1 MSIWTIQWQG
11 HNIFASAEGSPVK
24 DFQVFLEIFS
34 YNLYHALTKGENLPW
49 GIGWQNIGLMSKEP
63 SMPERIWTNTFVSH
77 LKRRNKIVPNQVW
90 KIGKASTP
98 NFFFTKYAHQISR
111 HWNSFIF
118 ERKRSN
124 YVQKCTVLLGLLK
137 L

>member
-1 MSIWTIQWQG
+1 MRNEFRKLVPRWMVVNLDIQEQG

-49 GIGWQNIGLMSKEP
+49 GIGWQNIGLMSEDP
-63 SMPERIWTNTFVSH
+63 SMPERMWTNTFVSH

-90 KIGKASTP
+90 KIGNASTP
-98 NFFFTKYAHQISR
+98 IFFHEVRT
-111 HWNSFIF
+111 
-118 ERKRSN
+118 SN
-124 YVQKCTVLLGLLK
+124 IKTLK
-137 L
+137 